1 MRFVGKV
8 RDGLKKRAADP
19 DNQAII
25 AAVPGGAEIFEMLLD
40 PKYEDVLKRLIS
52 ENKSGLFPDGDMI
65 KADIMAL
72 FQMAKNDPD
81 GFSGVIAALKD
92 NLAAGIDDI
101 FAVLDDPNG
110 FSAIGDNLDPVL
122 LASEAALEAS
132 ENGGAHVQMAA
143 NLLLEKVHLYEAGDA
158 EPVALVDNAQE
169 LLKVYNSEKLLTAVE
184 VLCGASDIQPAL
196 SPDIALDLAR

>member
-8 RDGLKKRAADP
+8 RDGLKKWAADP

-143 NLLLEKVHLYEAGDA
+143 NFIARKSIFTK
-158 EPVALVDNAQE
+158 LVM
-169 LLKVYNSEKLLTAVE
+169 
-184 VLCGASDIQPAL
+184 L
-196 SPDIALDLAR
+196 SRLPW